1 MNQTEAFEKVV
12 KVITPYTKN
21 TAALA
26 NVKSETRLLED
37 LGVNSAR
44 LVDIVLAFE
53 DEFSIAID
61 GFFARIASRIW
72 WNACSAR
79 NSLEPP
85 TSITDGV
92 APLPICSSTDLRG
105 FGIKKNGA
113 P

>member
-61 GFFARIASRIW
+61 DDSADKVLTVG
-72 WNACSAR
+72 NAVD
-79 NSLEPP
+79 L
-85 TSITDGV
+85 IV
-92 APLPICSSTDLRG
+92 AKTTH
-105 FGIKKNGA
+105 
-113 P
+113 